1 MVGVEGRVEEFS
13 KHRRPAWRSLGRPPM
28 IAIQQIHTRTRTWIR
43 AAAASLLQNL
53 AADYSPTTARVCLQL
68 RGKHSTLGVELLSR
82 VCIQQAALHGAVYG
96 HA

>member
-1 MVGVEGRVEEFS
+1 MVGVEGRVELS
-13 KHRRPAWRSLGRPPM
+13 SPNTAGRPGGHSAGGDASFTPGGS
-28 IAIQQIHTRTRTWIR
+28 TRTWIR